1 MAQVHVFGGNTQNQI
16 EVLKSLKELKSV
28 LESLNGQLRESENQY
43 NKALRHIRDVDANI
57 ANTYI
62 NNHYAQ
68 DARLLQSLLR
78 HIEEVDMQFIDQR
91 IRISEMY
98 LTGIK

>member
-1 MAQVHVFGGNTQNQI
+1 MANVFGGDSQNQI

-28 LESLNGQLRESENQY
+28 LESLSGQLKECERQY
-43 NKALRHIRDVDANI
+43 NNALRHIRDVDANV

-62 NNHYAQ
+62 ANNYTQ

-78 HIEEVDMQFIDQR
+78 HIEEADMQFIDQR
-91 IRISEMY
+91 IRMSEMY
-98 LTGIK
+98 LRGL